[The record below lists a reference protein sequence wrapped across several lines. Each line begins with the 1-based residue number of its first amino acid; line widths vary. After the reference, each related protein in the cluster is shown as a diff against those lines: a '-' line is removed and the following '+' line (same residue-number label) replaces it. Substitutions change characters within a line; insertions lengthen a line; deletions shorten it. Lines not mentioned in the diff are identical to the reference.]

1 MAETSNGTS
10 KGQTHYINSAKQP
23 VEVMQLLF
31 TQEQFLGFLIGNY
44 IKYKMRA
51 GNKGD
56 KDKDLNKARQYA
68 YWYVLAKDNKMIDP
82 IKDTVPSDFVFK
94 GLIQ

>member
-31 TQEQFLGFLIGNY
+31 TKEQFLGFLIGNY

-56 KDKDLNKARQYA
+56 AEKDLNKANQYA
-68 YWYVLAKDNKMIDP
+68 YWYLLAKDNKMIEP
-82 IKDTVPSDFVFK
+82 IKDTVPNDFIFK
-94 GLIQ
+94 GLI